1 MGLDEFKTEDSGVTP
16 SMGKVELDQSEVIRR
31 FPHIQKIEDGAIKEE
46 VIYLTATSPEYFW
59 EVPASNSGHHHP
71 ICRKKCGLW
80 AHTLMGATAY
90 ERLAQ
95 SYIAQGLI
103 NKHELDCGRAAILLH
118 DQRKNGDP
126 EEPDFYS
133 TEYHDLHMAD
143 VISES
148 SALPLKVAD
157 AVKSHM
163 GPEEWYDGP
172 APDTPLQQLVHSADM
187 IASTENITATIYGS
201 VPDEL
206 ADIGVTN
213 AF

>member
-1 MGLDEFKTEDSGVTP
+1 MGLDEFKTEDSGVSP
-16 SMGKVELDQSEVIRR
+16 STGKVELDKSEVIRR
-31 FPHIQKIEDGAIKEE
+31 FPHIEKIEDGAIKEE

-90 ERLAQ
+90 ERLAET
-95 SYIAQGLI
+95 YLNQGLI
-103 NKHELDCGRAAILLH
+103 NEYELECGRAAILLH

-126 EEPDFYS
+126 EEPSFYS
-133 TEYHDLHMAD
+133 TDDHDLHMGD
-143 VISES
+143 VIAN
-148 SALPLKVAD
+148 SASMPMKVIN
-157 AVKSHM
+157 AVETHM
-163 GPEEWYDGP
+163 GPWYDGP
-172 APDTPLQQLVHSADM
+172 EPSSPLQKLVHNADM
-187 IASTENITATIYGS
+187 IASTQNITPTIYGS